1 MKKILLHMFA
11 VVAFGQ
17 LAAQPSFVKDSLDK
31 YIEEGLTYY
40 SIPGLAIT
48 IVQNG
53 KVVVQKGYGVTD
65 YKTKQAVDENT
76 LFMIASNSKLFT
88 GTALA
93 HLEYNK
99 KLSLND
105 KITKYF
111 PNFKLYDATTTQLVT
126 IKDMLGH
133 HLGTKTFQGD
143 FTFWNSNL
151 SRQEIMRR
159 MQFLKPSSDFRA
171 SYGYCN
177 SCFLTAGEVIPKVTN
192 MPWEVYV
199 FDSIIMPLQMNNTY
213 TLGTG
218 MENLPNVARPHT
230 NNFTGILQEIPFDRI
245 DNLGP
250 AGSMVSN
257 VKDLSNWLIMQL
269 DSGRFNG
276 KQILPWPVV
285 RKTRDMITPLSSR
298 KNGTTHFNAYGLGVF
313 MNDYYGKQVFSH
325 TGGADGFVTNT
336 CFIPE
341 MNLGISI
348 LTNNDNQSFFEYLR
362 MQIIDAYVGA
372 TYVNRSKENLA
383 QHVADNQEN
392 VDKIFSWKQ
401 RVKNSKT
408 PLPLK
413 SFAGEYHNEL
423 YGKIKIV
430 ANENYL
436 VATFPNHRNL
446 TATIEYMDNEEWL
459 VTFNQ
464 VMYGISTTKF
474 VIEDKKVKSCD
485 IKIADF
491 IEYDPYTFKKLEP
504 GK

>member
-1 MKKILLHMFA
+1 MKKILLHIFA

-159 MQFLKPSSDFRA
+159 MQFLKPSNDFRA

-199 FDSIIMPLQMNNTY
+199 FDSIVSPLQMINTY
-213 TLGTG
+213 TLGAG

-230 NNFTGILQEIPFDRI
+230 NNFTGVLQEIPFDRI

-257 VKDLSNWLIMQL
+257 VKDLSNWLMMQL

-392 VDKIFSWKQ
+392 IDKIFSWKQ

-413 SFAGEYHNEL
+413 SFAGEYQNEL

-436 VATFPNHRNL
+436 VAIFPNHRNL

-464 VMYGISTTKF
+464 VMFGISTTKF

-491 IEYDPYTFKKLEP
+491 IEYDPYTFKKVEP

>member
-1 MKKILLHMFA
+1 MFA

-105 KITKYF
+105 KIIKYF

-143 FTFWNSNL
+143 FTFWNTNL
-151 SRQEIMRR
+151 PRQEIMKR
-159 MQFLKPSSDFRA
+159 MQYLKPSSDFRA

-213 TLGTG
+213 TLGAG

>member
-1 MKKILLHMFA
+1 MFA

>member
-1 MKKILLHMFA
+1 MKKIIIIGIAIIASFKI
-11 VVAFGQ
+11 V
-17 LAAQPSFVKDSLDK
+17 AQPSFVKDSLDK

-48 IVQNG
+48 IVHNG
-53 KVVVQKGYGVTD
+53 NVVVQKGYGVTD
-65 YKTKQAVDENT
+65 YTSKQAVDENT

-93 HLEYNK
+93 QLEYNK

-143 FTFWNSNL
+143 FTFWNSTL
-151 SRQEIMRR
+151 SRQEIMNR
-159 MQFLKPSSDFRA
+159 MRYLKPTSDFRA

-199 FDSIIMPLQMNNTY
+199 FDSIVMPLQMNNTY
-213 TLGTG
+213 TLSAG
-218 MENLPNVARPHT
+218 MQNLQNIAKPHT
-230 NNFTGILQEIPFDRI
+230 NNYTGILQEIPFDNI

-257 VKDLSNWLIMQL
+257 VKDLSNWLLMQL

-276 KQILPWPVV
+276 KQVIQWPVV

-341 MNLGISI
+341 INLGISI

-372 TYVNRSKENLA
+372 SYVNRSKENLP
-383 QHVADNQEN
+383 QHIADNQEN
-392 VDKIFSWKQ
+392 IDKIYGWKQ
-401 RVKNSKT
+401 RVKGNKP
-408 PLPLK
+408 PLAIAA
-413 SFAGEYHNEL
+413 FAGEYQNEL
-423 YGKIKIV
+423 YGKIK
-430 ANENYL
+430 L
-436 VATFPNHRNL
+436 VAKENHLVAIFPNHRNL
-446 TATIEYMDNEEWL
+446 TAKIEFMDNDEWL

-464 VMYGISTTKF
+464 VMFGISTTKF
-474 VIEDKKVKSCD
+474 VIEEKKVKSLD
-485 IKIADF
+485 VKVADF
-491 IEYDPYTFKKLEP
+491 IEYDAYNFKKIQ
-504 GK
+504 

>member
-1 MKKILLHMFA
+1 MKKIIIIGIA
-11 VVAFGQ
+11 VIASFKIV
-17 LAAQPSFVKDSLDK
+17 AQPSFVKDSLDK

-48 IVQNG
+48 IVHNG
-53 KVVVQKGYGVTD
+53 NVVVQKGYGVTD
-65 YKTKQAVDENT
+65 YTSKQAVDENT

-93 HLEYNK
+93 QLEYNK
-99 KLSLND
+99 KLSLSD

-143 FTFWNSNL
+143 FTFWNSTL
-151 SRQEIMRR
+151 SRQEIMNR
-159 MQFLKPSSDFRA
+159 MRYLKPTSDFRA

-199 FDSIIMPLQMNNTY
+199 FDSIVMPLQMNNTY
-213 TLGTG
+213 TLSAG
-218 MENLPNVARPHT
+218 MQNLQNIAKPHT
-230 NNFTGILQEIPFDRI
+230 NNYTGILQEIPFDNI

-257 VKDLSNWLIMQL
+257 VKDLSNWLLMQL

-276 KQILPWPVV
+276 KQVIQWPVV
-285 RKTRDMITPLSSR
+285 RKTRDIITPLSSR

-341 MNLGISI
+341 INLGISI

-372 TYVNRSKENLA
+372 TYVNRSKENLP
-383 QHVADNQEN
+383 QHIADNQEN
-392 VDKIFSWKQ
+392 IDKIYGWKQ
-401 RVKNSKT
+401 RVKGNKP
-408 PLPLK
+408 PLAIAA
-413 SFAGEYHNEL
+413 FAGEYQNEL
-423 YGKIKIV
+423 YGKIK
-430 ANENYL
+430 L
-436 VATFPNHRNL
+436 VAKENHLVAIFPNHRNL
-446 TATIEYMDNEEWL
+446 TAKIEFMDNDEWL

-464 VMYGISTTKF
+464 VMFGISTTKF
-474 VIEDKKVKSCD
+474 VIEEKKVKSLD
-485 IKIADF
+485 VKVADF
-491 IEYDPYTFKKLEP
+491 IEYDAYNFKKIQ
-504 GK
+504 

>member
-1 MKKILLHMFA
+1 MKRIVISVIAVIVSFKI
-11 VVAFGQ
+11 V
-17 LAAQPSFVKDSLDK
+17 AQPSFVKDSLDT
-31 YIEEGLTYY
+31 YIEQGLTYY

-48 IVQNG
+48 IVHNG

-65 YKTKQAVDENT
+65 YKTNQAVDENT

-93 HLEYNK
+93 QLEYNK

-105 KITKYF
+105 KIIKYF
-111 PNFKLYDATTTQLVT
+111 PNFKLYDPITTQLVT

-143 FTFWNSNL
+143 FTFWNSKL
-151 SRQEIMRR
+151 SRQEIMNR
-159 MQFLKPSSDFRA
+159 MRFLQPAADFRA

-177 SCFLTAGEVIPKVTN
+177 SCFLTAGEVIPKATN

-199 FDSIIMPLQMNNTY
+199 FDSIVSPLQMNNTY
-213 TLGTG
+213 TLSAGL
-218 MENLPNVARPHT
+218 ENLPNIAKPHT
-230 NNFTGILQEIPFDRI
+230 NNFTGKLQEIPFDRI

-257 VKDLSNWLIMQL
+257 VKDLSNWLLMQL
-269 DSGRFNG
+269 DSGKFNG
-276 KQILPWPVV
+276 KQILQWPVV

-313 MNDYYGKQVFSH
+313 INDYYGKQVFSH

-341 MNLGISI
+341 INLGISV
-348 LTNNDNQSFFEYLR
+348 LTNNDNQPFFEYLR

-372 TYVNRSKENLA
+372 SYVNRSKENLS
-383 QHVADNQEN
+383 QHITDNQEN
-392 VDKIFSWKQ
+392 IDKIYSWQQ
-401 RVKNSKT
+401 RVKGAKT

-413 SFAGEYHNEL
+413 AFAGEYQNDL
-423 YGKIKIV
+423 YGKIKIS
-430 ANENYL
+430 ANENHL
-436 VATFPNHRNL
+436 IASFPNHRNL
-446 TATIEYMDNEEWL
+446 TAKIEYMDNEEWI

-464 VMYGISTTKF
+464 VMFGISTTKF
-474 VIEDKKVKSCD
+474 LIEDKKVKSVD
-485 IKIADF
+485 IKVADF
-491 IEYDPYTFKKLEP
+491 IEYDAYIFKKIISQ
-504 GK
+504 

>member
-1 MKKILLHMFA
+1 MKKIIIIGIA
-11 VVAFGQ
+11 VIASFKIV
-17 LAAQPSFVKDSLDK
+17 AQPSFVKDSLDK

-48 IVQNG
+48 IVHNG
-53 KVVVQKGYGVTD
+53 NVVVQKGYGVTD
-65 YKTKQAVDENT
+65 YTSKQAVDENT

-88 GTALA
+88 GTVLA
-93 HLEYNK
+93 QLEYNK

-143 FTFWNSNL
+143 FTFWNSTL
-151 SRQEIMRR
+151 SRQEIMNR
-159 MQFLKPSSDFRA
+159 MRHLKPTSDFRA

-199 FDSIIMPLQMNNTY
+199 FDSIVMPLQMNNTY
-213 TLGTG
+213 TLSAG
-218 MENLPNVARPHT
+218 MQNLQNIAKPHT
-230 NNFTGILQEIPFDRI
+230 NNYTGILQEIPFDNI

-257 VKDLSNWLIMQL
+257 VKDLSNWLLMQL

-276 KQILPWPVV
+276 KQVIQWPVV

-341 MNLGISI
+341 INLGISI

-372 TYVNRSKENLA
+372 SYVNRSKENLP
-383 QHVADNQEN
+383 QHIADNQEN
-392 VDKIFSWKQ
+392 IDKIYGWKQ
-401 RVKNSKT
+401 RVKGNKP
-408 PLPLK
+408 PLAIAA
-413 SFAGEYHNEL
+413 FAGEYQNEL
-423 YGKIKIV
+423 YGKIK
-430 ANENYL
+430 L
-436 VATFPNHRNL
+436 VAKENHLVAIFPNHRNL
-446 TATIEYMDNEEWL
+446 TAKIEFMDNDEWL

-464 VMYGISTTKF
+464 VMFGISTTKF
-474 VIEDKKVKSCD
+474 VIEEKKVKSLD
-485 IKIADF
+485 VKVADF
-491 IEYDPYTFKKLEP
+491 IEYDAYNFKKIQ
-504 GK
+504 